1 MTHKLLL
8 FSVPC
13 CGIPHHVKS
22 SIEAAFTHTAKWFF
36 LWSVLLPIIVKE
48 NLNWA
53 ACVIAA
59 LLLHTLWNIWDLPC
73 LDNPLLC
80 IPGNQGYLYLS
91 VLNNTVDFPRPL
103 PLFVIQSLTYNIAFL
118 NYFLFTGVEG
128 YSCLL
133 CILGGDLSLSNLI
146 YLVYLDVF
154 WGFSYGVVNLWLL
167 CMFAINHTLFS
178 FILSFLTE
186 GVSLKKVDL

>member
-22 SIEAAFTHTAKWFF
+22 SIEAAFTHTAKWLF
-36 LWSVLLPIIVKE
+36 LWSVLLSIIVQE

-103 PLFVIQSLTYNIAFL
+103 PLFVIQSLTYNIAFF

-133 CILGGDLSLSNLI
+133 CILGGI
-146 YLVYLDVF
+146 WVWV
-154 WGFSYGVVNLWLL
+154 
-167 CMFAINHTLFS
+167 TS
-178 FILSFLTE
+178 FIWFTWMCFGGLVTVWLICGCCACLLLTIHCFHLSCHF
-186 GVSLKKVDL
+186 